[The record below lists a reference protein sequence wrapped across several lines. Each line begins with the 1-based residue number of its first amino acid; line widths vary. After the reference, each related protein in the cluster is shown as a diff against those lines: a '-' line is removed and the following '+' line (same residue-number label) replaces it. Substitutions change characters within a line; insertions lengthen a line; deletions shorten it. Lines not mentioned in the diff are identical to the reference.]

1 MTPPPSPRRPNG
13 AKPQELLTSL
23 LGDFWYWRE
32 ERIPS
37 AALVQLL
44 GDFDIT
50 PAGARSAMRRL
61 AARGLLTVERSGRT
75 TAYGI
80 PPRTVEVIVEH
91 TYRMLTFGSS
101 PPAWDGMWTVVAFS
115 VPEEDRGLRSEL
127 RSRLRV
133 LKFAALY
140 DGVWASPHDL
150 SAAALA
156 VLEELGI
163 ATATVLRSSEAG
175 RASGVSGLR
184 EAFDLTEHAREY
196 RRFADRY
203 EPLLERVNA
212 GRVGPAEALRT
223 RTELGADWRR
233 FQETDPDLPAE
244 LLPADW
250 ERDRAREVF
259 AQIYERLGPVAELRF
274 QQVVARVSPELAKLA
289 ARHERADVIARY
301 EALGERA
308 RGDTPFERATEAR
321 RLSEAG
327 RSGQTRSA
335 KRDR

>member
-1 MTPPPSPRRPNG
+1 MTSLPSPRRPNG

-32 ERIPS
+32 EHIPS
-37 AALVQLL
+37 AALVRLL

-61 AARGLLTVERSGRT
+61 AARGLLTVQRSGRT

-101 PPAWDGMWTVVAFS
+101 APAWDGVWTVVAFS
-115 VPEEDRGLRSEL
+115 VPEEERGLRSEL

-150 SAAALA
+150 GEEALA
-156 VLEELGI
+156 VLAELGI
-163 ATATVLRSSEAG
+163 TTATVLRSTEVG
-175 RASGVSGLR
+175 RASGASALH

-196 RRFADRY
+196 RRFADHY
-203 EPLLERVNA
+203 EPLLARVNA
-212 GRVGPAEALRT
+212 GGVGPAEALRV

-233 FQETDPDLPAE
+233 FQESDPDLPAE

-250 ERDRAREVF
+250 ERDRAHAVF
-259 AQIYERLGPVAELRF
+259 VQIYERLGPVAELRF
-274 QQVVARVSPELAKLA
+274 QQVVGQISPELAKLA
-289 ARHERADVIARY
+289 SRHERADVTALY
-301 EALGERA
+301 ESLGDRA

-327 RSGQTRSA
+327 HAAAQRPAR
-335 KRDR
+335 RDR